1 MGSSQSAAAGCGF
14 QVVTLLKTPGLL
26 TKEGGVGKKTQ
37 HGAAL
42 RHCQDH
48 RVSFPSAD
56 ADAAGPGIVLLSSEG
71 LGDLSRG
78 SLHPQ
83 WARGPGALLAFAEQ
97 QWRLRRRSA
106 GSWQGLDKPS
116 PVGRGTPAF
125 PADSGAE
132 WSTESTAG
140 QVLCHSAV
148 FSLQNSD
155 LNKSELGGS
164 YLGEPKD

>member
-1 MGSSQSAAAGCGF
+1 MWGRRPSTVPPPAP
-14 QVVTLLKTPGLL
+14 LPGI
-26 TKEGGVGKKTQ
+26 T
-37 HGAAL
+37 
-42 RHCQDH
+42 

-56 ADAAGPGIVLLSSEG
+56 ADAAGPGIMLLSSEG

-83 WARGPGALLAFAEQ
+83 WARGPGALLVSLLSSSGEALPEV
-97 QWRLRRRSA
+97 SGIMA
-106 GSWQGLDKPS
+106 GVWTS
-116 PVGRGTPAF
+116 PHLCGKRNAKA

-140 QVLCHSAV
+140 QALCRSAV
-148 FSLQNSD
+148 FLTPELSD